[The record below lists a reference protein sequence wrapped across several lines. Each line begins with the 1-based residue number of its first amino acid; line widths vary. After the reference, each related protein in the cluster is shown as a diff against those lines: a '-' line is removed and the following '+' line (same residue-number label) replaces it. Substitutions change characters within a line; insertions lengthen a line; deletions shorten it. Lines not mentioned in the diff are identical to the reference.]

1 MAKKKSGR
9 TRAPKKKSA
18 AEIEEEE
25 YQAMVKARRE
35 KAESH
40 PGFEYPDDDGQMIRK
55 DNCHGV
61 PLPFWPEYE
70 QLEDLCLDWGIDF
83 PPAGAVSA
91 ERSRRLSFALL
102 AVLPALHMSHDEMAS
117 QQPSRKK
124 AIFLAIQYAM
134 THVPEDVADVLVDF
148 IQKSESQI
156 IPTELDELRQNTPD
170 LDTESGQWV
179 RVNNACK
186 RDGMASETL
195 RKYRRQGEI
204 TADVLFGRDKDGRI
218 WAKPST
224 TPNSH
229 AWYYLPS
236 LKSEK

>member
-9 TRAPKKKSA
+9 TRAPKKKSD
-18 AEIEEEE
+18 AEIEKEF
-25 YQAMVKARRE
+25 QAMVKARRE

-55 DNCHGV
+55 HNCHGV

-70 QLEDLCLDWGIDF
+70 QLEDLCLLYGIDF
-83 PPAGAVSA
+83 PPAGAVSPEKSA
-91 ERSRRLSFALL
+91 HLSFALL
-102 AVLPALHMSHDEMAS
+102 AVLPALHMSNDEMAS

-124 AIFLAIQYAM
+124 AIYLAIQYAM
-134 THVPEDVADVLVDF
+134 THVPEDVADVLADF
-148 IQKSESQI
+148 IRNIESRI
-156 IPTELDELRQNTPD
+156 IPTELDELRENTPD

-179 RVNNACK
+179 RSSKAAK
-186 RDGMASETL
+186 REGRSTETL
-195 RKYRRQGEI
+195 KKKRARGEM
-204 TADVLFGRDKDGRI
+204 TSDRLFGKDKDGRI